1 MIDAEEETIVR
12 CRVCKCGS
20 PGLRA
25 TICFDCACRALPTA
39 TFTRT
44 TWILGIDPGPTRSA
58 WSLVEAMNHPHRV
71 TRKPSYLAS
80 GIIEGDETQQTG
92 ALKILTSDLAGLLDG
107 RAFLTT
113 VEAVEGFAFRATSKR
128 GGGQAVVA
136 ALMRTSRMVGELV
149 RQSKN
154 LGWPTCTITASR
166 ARKRVLNRANARN
179 PVIKAT
185 LPRLVLGWPKVS
197 NNHVRDA
204 GVAALAAAWTLQ
216 STSVH
221 ELDLA
226 GTI

>member
-1 MIDAEEETIVR
+1 VSDSAETIVR
-12 CRVCKCGS
+12 CVVCGCGS

-25 TICFDCACRALPTA
+25 SLCLDCACRA
-39 TFTRT
+39 TRT
-44 TWILGIDPGPTRSA
+44 SRFDRRAWILGIDPGPTRSA
-58 WSLVEAMNHPHRV
+58 WTLVDV
-71 TRKPSYLAS
+71 TMPRHGLSRTSYLAS
-80 GIIEGDETQQTG
+80 GVLEGNETQQAD
-92 ALKILTSDLAGLLDG
+92 ALRVLTSDVGGLLEG
-107 RAFLTT
+107 AAFLTT

-179 PVIKAT
+179 PVIKAN
-185 LPRLVLGWPKVS
+185 LPRLILGWPKVS

-204 GVAALAAAWTLQ
+204 GVAALAAAWTLPT
-216 STSVH
+216 TSVH
-221 ELDLA
+221 DLDIA